1 MAVTVSVIY
10 NPTNDRHDIGEFGLS
25 FTDQLDRV
33 HETKLKF
40 NMDSL
45 WEFCQDVES
54 VAFDFLVTS
63 MVVYNVDRAINRLQY
78 SDVGWSRN
86 LNVVGI
92 PVRNLQAMN
101 NSKLHLESAINFLT
115 GDCWSLEF
123 IQADVYNYAPD
134 MVRNYNRNEYEKV
147 ALFSGGL
154 DSLIGFVDETYTL
167 SPDKKILLISH
178 MELGKEHNDQSKIL
192 GYCAEHGIYDG
203 KYDQL
208 LLNAGLKI
216 GSWNI
221 PTKSESTFRSRSLLF
236 FAAGLYAAFNI
247 GEHVNLIV
255 PENGTISINIPL
267 DPGRRSSCSTRT
279 THPTFIKKLELALSD
294 MGVNNRLYN
303 PYRLKSKAD
312 MMLDCFRTDAKKV
325 ILEQLYDFS
334 CSCAKRG
341 HNFYWDKSSNEIKVG
356 KITHCGM
363 CLPCIYRRVALDA
376 VGLDDTGRV
385 GTDVF
390 NGVRFDLNNNMQKS
404 SRDFRA
410 LLSFLKSRN
419 NPAYIKQELM
429 LNGIYDRQELNEYID
444 LAIHSYDQVKDWI
457 NRKGNVFIKRK
468 AGII

>member
-1 MAVTVSVIY
+1 MAVTVNVTY
-10 NPTNDRHDIGEFGLS
+10 NAANDRHDIGEFGLS
-25 FTDQLDRV
+25 FNDSLGQV

-40 NMDSL
+40 NMDAL
-45 WEFCQDVES
+45 WAFSQDTES
-54 VAFDFLVTS
+54 VAFDFLVIS
-63 MVVYNVDRAINRLQY
+63 MIVYNVDRAINRLQF
-78 SDVGWSRN
+78 SNVGWCRN
-86 LNVVGI
+86 LNVMGI

-101 NSKLHLESAINFLT
+101 NGKSHLESAINFLT
-115 GDCWSLEF
+115 GDDWSLDF
-123 IQADVYNYAPD
+123 TQAEVYDYTPDVA
-134 MVRNYNRNEYEKV
+134 RNYNRNEYEKV

-154 DSLIGFVDETYTL
+154 DSLIGFVDEAYTL
-167 SPDKKILLISH
+167 SPGKKILLISH
-178 MELGKEHNDQSKIL
+178 MELGKERNDQSKIL
-192 GYCAEHGIYDG
+192 GYCAKHGIYDS

-216 GSWNI
+216 GSWNL

-236 FAAGLYAAFNI
+236 FAAGIYAAFSI

-279 THPTFIKKLELALSD
+279 THPTFIKKLELALAD
-294 MGVNNRLYN
+294 MGISNRFYN

-312 MMLDCFRTDAKKV
+312 MMIDCFRSDAKKV
-325 ILEQLYDFS
+325 ILEQLYDLS

-341 HNFYWDKSSNEIKVG
+341 HNFYWDKSSNEIRGG
-356 KITHCGM
+356 KISHCGM

-376 VGLDDTGRV
+376 VGLDDAGRV

-390 NGVRFDLNNNMQKS
+390 NGVRYDLNNSMQKS

-419 NPAYIKQELM
+419 NPVYIKQELM
-429 LNGIYDRQELNEYID
+429 LNGIYERQELNEYLT

-457 NRKGNVFIKRK
+457 NRNGSEDIKRK

>member
-1 MAVTVSVIY
+1 MAINVNVTY
-10 NPTNDRHDIGEFGLS
+10 NPSYVRNDLGEFGLS
-25 FTDQLDRV
+25 FIDLNGQM

-40 NMDSL
+40 NMEEL
-45 WEFCQDVES
+45 WAFSQDTET
-54 VAFDFLVTS
+54 VAFDFLVVS
-63 MVVYNVDRAINRLQY
+63 MIVYNVDRAINRLQY
-78 SDVGWSRN
+78 SSVGWSRD
-86 LNVVGI
+86 LNVTGI
-92 PVRNLQAMN
+92 PVRNLLAMN
-101 NSKLHLESAINFLT
+101 NAKTHLESSINFLT
-115 GDCWSLEF
+115 GDVWSLNF
-123 IQADVYNYAPD
+123 IQAEVYDYTPEE
-134 MVRNYNRNEYEKV
+134 VRNYNRYEYEKV

-154 DSLIGFVDETYTL
+154 DSLIGFVDEAYTL
-167 SPDKKILLISH
+167 SQGKKILLISH
-178 MELGKEHNDQSKIL
+178 MELGKERNDQSKIL
-192 GYCAEHGIYDG
+192 GYCAEHGFYDG

-236 FAAGLYAAFNI
+236 FAAGIYATFNM

-279 THPTFIKKLELALSD
+279 THPTFIKKLELALAD
-294 MGVNNRLYN
+294 MGINNKFYN

-312 MMLDCFRTDAKKV
+312 MMMECFRTDAKKA
-325 ILEQLYDFS
+325 ILEQLYDLS

-341 HNFYWDKSSNEIKVG
+341 HNFYWDKTSNEIKAG

-363 CLPCIYRRVALDA
+363 CLPCVYRRVALDA
-376 VGLDDTGRV
+376 VGLDDAGRV
-385 GTDVF
+385 GTDIF
-390 NGVRFDLNNNMQKS
+390 NGVKYVLNNNMQKS

-410 LLSFLKSRN
+410 LLSFLKNRN
-419 NPAYIKQELM
+419 NLAYIKQELM

-444 LAIHSYDQVKDWI
+444 LALHSYDQVKDWI
-457 NRKGNVFIKRK
+457 TRKGSDSIKRK